1 MEAMPTTAQADSTI
15 ASTGRKPYRSPVIR
29 LRGTLSGLTQAVGSR
44 NGDGGQNMM
53 L

>member
-15 ASTGRKPYRSPVIR
+15 ASTGRKPYHSPVLR
-29 LRGTLSGLTQAVGSR
+29 LRGTLSALTQALGTA